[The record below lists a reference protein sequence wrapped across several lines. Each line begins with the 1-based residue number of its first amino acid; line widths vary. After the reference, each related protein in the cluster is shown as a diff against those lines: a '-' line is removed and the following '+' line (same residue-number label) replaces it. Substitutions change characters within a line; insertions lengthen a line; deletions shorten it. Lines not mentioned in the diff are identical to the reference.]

1 LKFVSVPNALSLA
14 RLPLAAAFVLANTT
28 ALRVGIVSA
37 VAVTDLA
44 DGYLARRMRGHDR
57 RSGQIVDPITDK
69 LFVLI
74 ALIAFAV
81 RKDISVGT
89 LLLLLIR
96 DIYATI
102 GFIVLKVLGWKMEL
116 RARLSGKTATVF
128 QIATLLALL
137 FWQAAVRPLIAA
149 TVLVSLVAIVDYT
162 QVALRQRRRLAAT
175 PAES

>member
-28 ALRVGIVSA
+28 ALRIGIVSA

-44 DGYLARRMRGHDR
+44 DGFLARRLRGHDR

-81 RKDISVGT
+81 RRDITVGT
-89 LLLLLIR
+89 LVLLLIR

-102 GFIVLKVLGWKMEL
+102 GFFLLKALRWKTEF
-116 RARLSGKTATVF
+116 RARISGKTATVF
-128 QIATLLALL
+128 QLATLLALL
-137 FWQAAVRPLIAA
+137 FWHAAVRALVVA
-149 TVLVSLVAIVDYT
+149 TVIISLVAIVDYT
-162 QVALRQRRRLAAT
+162 RVALRQRRQLAAAR
-175 PAES
+175 PAP